1 MAPVGFCRSGNPCY
15 IFNKLIMNSNL
26 KGIILAAGKGT
37 RLLPATLA
45 ASKPLLP
52 LYDKP
57 MIYYSLETLIRLGIR
72 DILFIVSQDDLK
84 TFKNIFGTG
93 DQLGLNFSYLVQPIQ
108 RGISDAYLIA
118 ENFVKGSSSVLALC
132 DNLFIG
138 KDYFYHANQA
148 LKKMQESGSCV
159 FGLEVP
165 DPEKFAVVEFDKEGK
180 VVGVEEKPTK
190 PKTNTIIPGLF
201 FFDSK
206 SIEFAKNIKPS
217 NRGELEICDL
227 YLQYLKINQFNIEM
241 LDKSIQWFDA
251 GSADSLLEAS
261 NALKN
266 YSQNS
271 QNYLGYYEIASYEMK
286 FSSEEQL
293 QKIGNSLKSSQYGQN
308 ILSYLAKI

>member
-1 MAPVGFCRSGNPCY
+1 
-15 IFNKLIMNSNL
+15 MNSKL

-37 RLLPATLA
+37 RLMPATLS

-57 MIYYSLETLIRLGIR
+57 MIYYPLETLIRLGIK
-72 DILFIVSQDDLK
+72 DILFIVQEEDLK
-84 TFKNIFGTG
+84 IFKNIFGTG

-165 DPEKFAVVEFDKEGK
+165 DPEKFAVVEFDKQGK
-180 VVGVEEKPTK
+180 VVGVEEKPTR

-206 SIEFAKNIKPS
+206 STEFAKNIKPS

-227 YLQYLKINQFNIEM
+227 YLQYLKIAQFSIEM

-261 NALKN
+261 NALKK
-266 YSQNS
+266 YSQS
-271 QNYLGYYEIASYEMK
+271 SKNYLGYYEIASYEMK
-286 FSSEEQL
+286 FSSKEQL
-293 QKIGNSLKSSQYGQN
+293 QKVGNSLKPSQYGQN
-308 ILSYLAKI
+308 ILSYLANI